1 MGGNPRVVAADVTFT
16 WDRVPWRLQR
26 GQIIDV
32 PPGSALEQAIGADLL
47 VPLGGAAPAPQPA
60 APAAEE
66 TPAQEDSQGAPRK
79 SRAAAK
85 AQDTGT
91 DAPDSSS
98 DDKDGDA

>member
-1 MGGNPRVVAADVTFT
+1 MGANPRVVTADVTFP
-16 WDRVPWRLQR
+16 WDGVQWRLQR

-66 TPAQEDSQGAPRK
+66 TPAQEAQPVPIGKA
-79 SRAAAK
+79 RAAAK
-85 AQDTGT
+85 APQP
-91 DAPDSSS
+91 APD
-98 DDKDGDA
+98 GGEAA